1 MSTNYLLADM
11 LTKLRNGQ
19 KARVNKVKHVKTK
32 LCENVLEAL
41 IREGVISSYESGLRD
56 TLIEL
61 KYVDNEP
68 AIRKISCVS
77 RPGRRVYTSVKSL
90 WDIHKGLG
98 FLILSTPKGIL
109 SDREA
114 RELNVGGEI
123 LCKVI

>member
-19 KARVNKVKHVKTK
+19 KSRANSVTHMKTK
-32 LCENVLEAL
+32 LCENVLEVF
-41 IREGVISSYESGLRD
+41 IREGVIFSYQSSLKE
-56 TLIEL
+56 TKIEL

-68 AIRKISCVS
+68 AIKKVSCVS

-90 WDIHKGLG
+90 WDVHQGLG
-98 FLILSTPKGIL
+98 FLVLSTPKGIL

-123 LCKVI
+123 LCKVM